1 MERNTGLRKKN
12 EAGSWSPSLDY
23 NIGESFSELI
33 LGKNKLGISE
43 KWKGGIGTEVFC
55 RKALRKESLEGNFEN
70 VRGLGAAWE

>member
-1 MERNTGLRKKN
+1 MNPE
-12 EAGSWSPSLDY
+12 LDVHSCP
-23 NIGESFSELI
+23 IPPFHFSELI